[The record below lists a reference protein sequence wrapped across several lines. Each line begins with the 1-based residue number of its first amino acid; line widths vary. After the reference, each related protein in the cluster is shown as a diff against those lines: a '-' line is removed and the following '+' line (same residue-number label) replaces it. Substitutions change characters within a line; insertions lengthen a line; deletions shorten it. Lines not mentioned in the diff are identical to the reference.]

1 MKKIIRLTEQD
12 LKSIISESVKRI
24 LVENTDMEKVFMAS
38 AEKALTTGDKKDFFN
53 IIISNLEKNP
63 NKLNNNYGFYKPGEN
78 EVECEIGDAF
88 ALVKFDIEPNASNNY
103 ERGDYLHPD
112 DEWIEDDPYV
122 HNIEVFYYVDGDNER
137 IIEDDGTL
145 REYFEN
151 DARGNIDYSDYDKW
165 INDEPDYED

>member
-24 LVENTDMEKVFMAS
+24 LGENTDMEKAFRAS
-38 AEKALTTGDKKDFFN
+38 AEKALTTGDKKDFFS

-63 NKLNNNYGFYKPGEN
+63 NKLNNNYGYYKPDEN
-78 EVECEIGDAF
+78 YVECEIGDAF
-88 ALVKFDIEPNASNNY
+88 ALVKFDIEPNASYNY
-103 ERGDYLHPD
+103 EKGDYLHSD
-112 DEWIEDDPYV
+112 YEWVDDDPYV
-122 HNIEVFYYVDGDNER
+122 HNIEVSYYDSDDNEH

-145 REYFEN
+145 REYFEK
-151 DARGNIDYSDYDKW
+151 DSQGNIDYSDYDNW

>member
-24 LVENTDMEKVFMAS
+24 LSENTDMEKAFMAS
-38 AEKALTTGDKKDFFN
+38 AEKALITGDKKDFFN

-63 NKLNNNYGFYKPGEN
+63 NKLNNNYGYYKPGEN
-78 EVECEIGDAF
+78 YVECEIGDAF

-112 DEWIEDDPYV
+112 DVWVEDDPYV
-122 HNIEVFYYVDGDNER
+122 HNIEVFYYIDGDNER

-145 REYFEN
+145 REYFEK
-151 DARGNIDYSDYDKW
+151 DSQGNIDYSDYDRW